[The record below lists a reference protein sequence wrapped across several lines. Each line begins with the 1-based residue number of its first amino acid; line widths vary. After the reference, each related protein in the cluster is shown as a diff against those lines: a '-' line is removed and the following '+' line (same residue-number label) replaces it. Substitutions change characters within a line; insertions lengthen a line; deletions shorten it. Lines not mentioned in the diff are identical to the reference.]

1 MNVMN
6 LRNRS
11 GGCAEKDPEERA
23 LKAYETQEYA
33 ENFLP
38 CALFLTADDELV
50 NPDHS
55 RMLAAALDKHS
66 IPCRLEIGPAGGH
79 GFADGSEMCMEGW
92 TARAS
97 AGMNRRSSQADEGE
111 RKRMIDE

>member
-33 ENFLP
+33 ENFPP
-38 CALFLTADDELV
+38 CALFLAADDELV

-55 RMLAAALDKHS
+55 RMLAAALDKYS
-66 IPCRLEIGPAGGH
+66 IPCRLEIGAAGGH

-92 TARAS
+92 TERAVRWYES
-97 AGMNRRSSQADEGE
+97 LEQ
-111 RKRMIDE
+111 